1 LAENESGKALVRR
14 MLPRVVKAAAKGAV
28 YFVIFY
34 VLPMFFVSQLS
45 KIAPQL
51 FTDYGQ
57 LVTVFAAVA
66 VFFVVASELLAGTI
80 YQHALNIGKA
90 IVFMIFIV
98 FALNGGVVKFD
109 VDLME
114 TQRISIG
121 ADLRIYLLAL
131 ITIDLLGLA
140 RSVIQAITFLSE
152 KTEKQLPQPQ
162 PAENP

>member
-1 LAENESGKALVRR
+1 
-14 MLPRVVKAAAKGAV
+14 MLPRAAKAAIKGV
-28 YFVIFY
+28 IYFIIFY
-34 VLPMFFVSQLS
+34 VLPMFVVSQLS
-45 KIAPQL
+45 EIAPQL

-66 VFFVVASELLAGTI
+66 IFFVVASELLAGTI

-90 IVFMIFIV
+90 IVFMILIV
-98 FALNGGVVKFD
+98 FAFNGGVVKFN
-109 VDLME
+109 VDLIE
-114 TQRISIG
+114 AQLISIG

-140 RSVIQAITFLSE
+140 KSVIQAIMFLSE
-152 KTEKQLPQPQ
+152 KTEKQLPQPR